1 MCTDFIKEVTIHIT
15 QNDLTSLLWEEL
27 PNASGQR
34 KAAVATTLC
43 CLPIQHLPTQTSWCQ
58 SYPYIVQHSTAQYIR
73 D

>member
-15 QNDLTSLLWEEL
+15 KNDLTSLLWEEL

-43 CLPIQHLPTQTSWCQ
+43 VA
-58 SYPYIVQHSTAQYIR
+58 YPSNTFLHRHCGANHIHTLYSTAQYIR